1 MKSLRAR
8 VLMLVAGAGLLTAI
22 VLAAVMH
29 MSVRSYYT
37 DVVYTQ
43 SLAFIDRV
51 IEMHPDLWDIY
62 ERNPEDFS
70 RKLANYTVFSPNTG
84 MCTMAFS

>member
-29 MSVRSYYT
+29 TSVRSYYT

-51 IEMHPDLWDIY
+51 IEMHPDPKKALSDGSQALTPEQFSSLMAELKGLWPY
-62 ERNPEDFS
+62 V
-70 RKLANYTVFSPNTG
+70 A
-84 MCTMAFS
+84 